1 MFRSRRLVALVV
13 LSVLLAV
20 ARAVPAQEQGRKGGL
35 VVRVLTPKFRTIEEM
50 MTVVQPLL
58 SDEGSILI
66 QTRPLSLTVKD
77 RESVVERIAKA
88 VEAADLPPRAL
99 GLSVSLLRAGPGHG
113 SEKWRKETPQMAVV
127 GERLKKLFGF
137 ESYTVI
143 ESVNFLGVEGNGA
156 GFPMGRSFRLDFR
169 LDRSFGNS
177 TVRLKDLVLSR
188 LREEGKKPGWK
199 DLLRTSINV
208 PIGEPFV
215 LGVGKDESA
224 RGALFLVFVASD
236 VRPGPGIVG
245 VR

>member
-20 ARAVPAQEQGRKGGL
+20 ARALPAQEPGRKGGL

-88 VEAADLPPRAL
+88 VEAADLPPRTL
-99 GLSVSLLRAGPGHG
+99 GLSVSLLRAGPGQG
-113 SEKWRKETPQMAVV
+113 SEKGRKETPQMAVV

-156 GFPMGRSFRLDFR
+156 GFRMGKSFRLDFR

-177 TVRLKDLVLSR
+177 TARLKDLVLSR

-215 LGVGKDESA
+215 LGVGKDEA
-224 RGALFLVFVASD
+224 ATGALFLVFVASD
-236 VRPGPGIVG
+236 ARPGPGIVG
-245 VR
+245 VH